1 MFMAS
6 VRELPVPQLDPM
18 LPVPH
23 RIERVRRE
31 THDVFTL
38 ELRPVNDAPVMQF
51 APGQFNMLYVFGTG
65 ESAISISGDPNNNNK
80 LIHTIRAVGTVTNAM
95 QKLKRGDVIGVRGPF
110 GSAWPVIEAE
120 GSDVVIVTGGIGL
133 APLRPV
139 IYHVLANR
147 EKYERFVLL
156 FGARSPR
163 DLLFARELE
172 KWRGQFDF
180 QVEVTLDTATSS
192 SGSDWRGNIGVVT
205 TLIPRAQF
213 DPLDS
218 VAMICGPE
226 VMMRFTVQELTK
238 RGLNTNRIFVTMER
252 NMKCAIG
259 FCGHCQYGP
268 HFVCKDGPV
277 FRFDRIA
284 GLFGKRE
291 I

>member
-1 MFMAS
+1 MAS
-6 VRELPVPQLDPM
+6 VIEGPFAKHQSDPM
-18 LPVPH
+18 LPAPH
-23 RIERVRRE
+23 RIVRVRRE

-38 ELRPVNDAPVMQF
+38 ALKPLNEAPMMSF

-65 ESAISISGDPNNNNK
+65 EVAISISGDAARNDK
-80 LIHTIRAVGTVTNAM
+80 LIHTVRAVGTVTKAM

-110 GSAWPVIEAE
+110 GSSWPVQEAE
-120 GSDVVIVTGGIGL
+120 GKDVVIVTGGIGL

-147 EKYERFVLL
+147 EKYGRFALL

-172 KWRGQFDF
+172 QWRGQFDF
-180 QVEVTLDTATSS
+180 AVEVTLDTAP
-192 SGSDWRGNIGVVT
+192 SDWRGNVGVVT
-205 TLIPRAQF
+205 TLIPRANF
-213 DPLDS
+213 DANNC

-226 VMMRFTVQELTK
+226 VMMRFTVQELRK
-238 RGLNTNRIFVTMER
+238 RGLRDEHIFVTLER

-259 FCGHCQYGP
+259 FCGHCQYLP
-268 HFVCKDGPV
+268 YFICKEGPV
-277 FRFDRIA
+277 FSFDRIA
-284 GLFGKRE
+284 TWFGQRE

>member
-1 MFMAS
+1 MAN
-6 VRELPVPQLDPM
+6 ETDIM

-38 ELRPVNDAPVMQF
+38 ELRPVNSARVMEF
-51 APGQFNMLYVFGTG
+51 APGQFNMLYAFGTG
-65 ESAISISGDPNNNNK
+65 ESAISISGDPHQPDK

-110 GSAWPVIEAE
+110 GSAWPVVEAE
-120 GSDVVIVTGGIGL
+120 GSDIVIVTGGIGL

-147 EKYERFVLL
+147 QKYGRFVLL

-180 QVEVTLDTATSS
+180 AVEVTLDTAS
-192 SGSDWRGNIGVVT
+192 SDWRGNVGVVT
-205 TLIPRAQF
+205 TLIPRATF
-213 DPLDS
+213 DPRDS

-238 RGLNTNRIFVTMER
+238 RGVTTDRIFVTMER
-252 NMKCAIG
+252 NMKCAVG
-259 FCGHCQYGP
+259 FCGHCQYGA

>member
-1 MFMAS
+1 MAN
-6 VRELPVPQLDPM
+6 ETDIM

-38 ELRPVNDAPVMQF
+38 ELKPVNGARVMQF

-65 ESAISISGDPNNNNK
+65 ESAISISGDARDGDK
-80 LIHTIRAVGTVTNAM
+80 LVHTIRAVGTVTNAM
-95 QKLKRGDVIGVRGPF
+95 QQLKRGDVIGVRGPF
-110 GSAWPVIEAE
+110 GSAWPVTEAE

-147 EKYERFVLL
+147 EKYGRFALL

-180 QVEVTLDTATSS
+180 AVEVTLDTAK
-192 SGSDWRGNIGVVT
+192 SDWRGNVGVVT
-205 TLIPRAQF
+205 TLIPRATF
-213 DPLDS
+213 DPLHT
-218 VAMICGPE
+218 VAMLCGPE

-238 RGLNTNRIFVTMER
+238 RGLTTDRIFVTMER
-252 NMKCAIG
+252 NMKCAVG